1 MATTSTE
8 NISRSAYSIDK
19 ILEFCSKK
27 ANDTTSTKSLPK
39 KRHIDNSD
47 RRSPTNEPNGKTSST
62 SVAENFLQAS
72 TPWILQQKILNH
84 SVRPPMMG
92 NFDGL
97 FTHAL
102 PTMPSSLSLNPL
114 AFTYW
119 RQMTMNLMQM
129 NQRPSSRHHHQRAH
143 PLSVIPPQIFNW
155 NGLPPHNDASNGSDS
170 TSNETASEDAMDL
183 AMNGNDASSAASCA
197 KCSKVFSSNYALEQH
212 LQLHHSDKQF
222 TCKQCGKNFKR
233 SSTLTTH
240 MLIHSDTRP
249 YPCEYCG
256 KRFHQKSDMKKHTYI
271 HTGAQ
276 ARPNESEK
284 SRARKVDR
292 RRHTE
297 THHAEHLAEP
307 IVTPTQDFLSG
318 LKNPS
323 ELQLHETPSQILS
336 RLGIIDMTTGLF
348 NNTQPTEPL
357 PDQVLNL
364 SGRSS

>member
-1 MATTSTE
+1 
-8 NISRSAYSIDK
+8 
-19 ILEFCSKK
+19 
-27 ANDTTSTKSLPK
+27 
-39 KRHIDNSD
+39 
-47 RRSPTNEPNGKTSST
+47 
-62 SVAENFLQAS
+62 
-72 TPWILQQKILNH
+72 
-84 SVRPPMMG
+84 
-92 NFDGL
+92 
-97 FTHAL
+97 
-102 PTMPSSLSLNPL
+102 MPSSLSLNPL

-155 NGLPPHNDASNGSDS
+155 NGLPQHNDASNGSDS

-183 AMNGNDASSAASCA
+183 AMNGNDTSSAASCA

-271 HTGAQ
+271 HTG
-276 ARPNESEK
+276 EK
-284 SRARKVDR
+284 PHKCAVCGKAFSQSSNLITHTRKHTGYKPFACEICGRTFQRKVDR